1 MHLTQLNISNFRN
14 FSSAELSFCD
24 GINIFHGQNGSGKTN
39 LLEAIFV
46 VLLGR
51 SARGANDIIMLNE
64 QSEYYRLEAEVLK
77 DGRSHLFALA
87 YQKGGRKKITKDKID
102 IKIAELFK
110 DNSAVFAAP
119 GDIEILSGTPAG
131 RREFLNI
138 YISQVSPNYLSDLTE
153 YQKILAQKNAFLK
166 QERAGDCIYDDLQV
180 QCGSRIMHTRLNFIK
195 NISEFAM
202 KYYDKISGAH
212 KFSAQYRPSVA
223 LDNDDFNIDE
233 IATAFELKLARYKE
247 RERIMQTSLVG
258 PHRDDIEFIIR
269 DYPARTHASQ
279 GELRTAAIALKLAVF
294 DYIKENRGR
303 TPVLLLDEI
312 FAELDKERRDMLIE
326 SFNNF
331 GQVFI
336 TTASKIPEGLSGSAE
351 SFLIKDG
358 AIIGT

>member
-1 MHLTQLNISNFRN
+1 MHLTHLDISNFRN
-14 FSSAELSFCD
+14 FSSAKLSFGD

-51 SARGANDIIMLNE
+51 SARGANDIVMLNE
-64 QSEYYRLEAEVLK
+64 QSEHYRLEAEVLK
-77 DGRSHLFALA
+77 GGKSRIFALA

-119 GDIEILSGTPAG
+119 GDIEVLSGAPAG

-166 QERAGDCIYDDLQV
+166 QERAGDCIYNDLQV
-180 QCGSRIMHTRLNFIK
+180 QCGSRIMHTRLSFIK
-195 NISEFAM
+195 NISEFAS

-223 LDNDDFNIDE
+223 LDSDDFNAEE
-233 IATAFELKLARYKE
+233 IAIAFELKLARYKE
-247 RERIMQTSLVG
+247 RERVMQTALVG

-269 DYPARTHASQ
+269 DFPARTHASQ

-294 DYIKENRGR
+294 DYIKENRDQ

-326 SFNNF
+326 SFGGF